1 MVTGVFF
8 LFIEISYMLLLSCP
22 IKYFFKQQILSVK
35 HWDWY
40 IGYIKTLMIFSFLKR
55 KTRQEISLLKI
66 NEFES
71 IL

>member
-1 MVTGVFF
+1 MVTGSFF

-40 IGYIKTLMIFSFLKR
+40 IGYIKTLMIFHF
-55 KTRQEISLLKI
+55 
-66 NEFES
+66 
-71 IL
+71 